1 MPPPP
6 AAVKGVWREFC
17 AASTNQELDLNF
29 WVPIVVHGDDG
40 DSHRRR
46 SFCVVTMGSA
56 VVNGSPFDCK
66 FLLYA
71 VDNTRTCPESFDTLD
86 AWVVWNLVEMQS
98 GRFLTVDPWNKPI
111 QRPTGSVAGKYRG
124 GLVNLEG
131 DEKYL
136 QRCLKL
142 KSSWVS
148 QNVCPVCKPPRPV
161 R

>member
-1 MPPPP
+1 MTKNRTLGGATQKRTWFSALETFKYWGSPMPPPP

-111 QRPTGSVAGKYRG
+111 QRPTGSVAGKYG
-124 GLVNLEG
+124 GVL
-131 DEKYL
+131 
-136 QRCLKL
+136 
-142 KSSWVS
+142 
-148 QNVCPVCKPPRPV
+148 
-161 R
+161 